1 MFTAVEYTYLKDLVN
16 TYILNGDYN
25 YYLAYTNTD
34 LSGSYTSDTIDFY
47 VIFSKDNIEG
57 SSNTFSIPSKSL
69 SIGVN
74 SSQAQ
79 RNQTNGPRY
88 EFTEFGGTV
97 SVNSY
102 EFIYTNAN
110 NSKYADLLAHD
121 VYQEKLN
128 QESNIAY
135 NITKDEFYILPLF
148 FGLLIMMLFLK
159 WCFPMKGG
167 KKA

>member
-16 TYILNGDYN
+16 TYVLNGDYN

-47 VIFSKDNIEG
+47 VIFSKDNIE
-57 SSNTFSIPSKSL
+57 SNSNTFTLPAKSMR
-69 SIGVN
+69 IGVN
-74 SSQAQ
+74 SSQAN
-79 RNQTNGPRY
+79 RNTTNSPRY
-88 EFTEFGGTV
+88 EFTELGGTV
-97 SVNSY
+97 SVHDY
-102 EFIYTNAN
+102 EFIYTNAT
-110 NSKYADLLAHD
+110 NSKYADLLAYEK
-121 VYQEKLN
+121 YQEKTN

-135 NITKDEFYILPLF
+135 NITKDDFYILPVF

-167 KKA
+167 KKL